1 MKSETI
7 EPAEERTFDRIA
19 REQFDAFENQERLLS
34 EDERT
39 TRAARLNLPIQIS
52 MGLSETALAD
62 SARAVDSFSLARQSD
77 LSC

>member
-34 EDERT
+34 EDERAA
-39 TRAARLNLPIQIS
+39 RAAKLNLPIQIS
-52 MGLSETALAD
+52 KSLRQYRMGLLKKGL
-62 SARAVDSFSLARQSD
+62 R
-77 LSC
+77 